1 MILER
6 RQVMGGDN
14 KSLLIKNYLLNRIRS
29 GELQPNDCIESE
41 VELADKFNV
50 SRMTARSA
58 IEELSTRGYFYRRRG
73 KGTFVREPSSSTD
86 RTFHSFSEALA
97 LKGQSARNQVV
108 TYFHAG
114 PNSEVI
120 AHLQIRK
127 SEEILYIQ
135 RLRIVDE
142 LPYAYEDSAYV
153 SSIFGVC
160 TEEILAGSIYEHLES
175 QRHVKIVLS
184 NQEIESVSADEWLSK
199 WLDVPVGS
207 PLLKITTVAIM
218 RNGIAF
224 EYTKTYYRSDRFKMS
239 QTTYR

>member
-1 MILER
+1 
-6 RQVMGGDN
+6 MGGDN
-14 KSLLIKNYLLNRIRS
+14 KSQLIKNYLLNRIRS

-41 VELADKFNV
+41 LELAEKFNV
-50 SRMTARSA
+50 SRMTARNV

-73 KGTFVREPSSSTD
+73 KGTFVREPSQSSE
-86 RTFHSFSEALA
+86 RTFYSFSEALA
-97 LKGQSARNQVV
+97 LKGQVVRNKVV
-108 TYFHAG
+108 TFFRAG

-120 AHLQIRK
+120 SHLKIKK

-153 SSIFGVC
+153 SSIFGEC
-160 TEEILAGSIYEHLES
+160 TPKILSGSIYEHLES
-175 QRHVKIVLS
+175 QRKVKIVLS

-199 WLDVPVGS
+199 WLGVPVGA

-224 EYTKTYYRSDRFKMS
+224 EYTNTYYRSDRFKMS